1 MQNYGI
7 VTSGH
12 SLVML
17 SFYCA
22 VFFRFYFRRNWLT
35 NALFD
40 LFFRA
45 QKNSDFRNQLLCK
58 HNPP

>member
-7 VTSGH
+7 VTLGS

-22 VFFRFYFRRNWLT
+22 LFFNFYFRRNWLISV
-35 NALFD
+35 LFD
-40 LFFRA
+40 SFFRFK
-45 QKNSDFRNQLLCK
+45 KNSGIHNQLLCK